1 MIVFIPIMSAQSLKM
16 CSFYFLQKLF
26 ICNETMNFFTP
37 DSWISNL
44 KYELLWSVIFCILL
58 HVPST
63 KVCFAYK
70 KHCVEQTTTQ
80 ILKYYKSLL

>member
-26 ICNETMNFFTP
+26 ICTETMNFFTP
-37 DSWISNL
+37 DSWISNM
-44 KYELLWSVIFCILL
+44 KYEFLCSVIAS
-58 HVPST
+58 ST

-70 KHCVEQTTTQ
+70 KHCVEQTTPQ